1 MPRYPLLIASA
12 VAFASLLA
20 MPLGTTDAGTDIHAV
35 LHLPEDWRAGRR
47 FPVIV
52 ELPGNNFFTS
62 GCYSTGRP
70 EQFLIGHGIARGRAA
85 ICLGMPFIDRGSGTI
100 AESGWGNPDDT
111 VDYVIRMV
119 DDVCQRFGGDRD
131 TLVLTGFSRG
141 ALACGFI
148 GLRNDH
154 IATLRKGFHA
164 CQHYDG
170 DGWGGATAMFL
181 DDRESTRQL
190 RQWFEDLTGRR

>member
-1 MPRYPLLIASA
+1 M
-12 VAFASLLA
+12 
-20 MPLGTTDAGTDIHAV
+20 
-35 LHLPEDWRAGRR
+35 
-47 FPVIV
+47 
-52 ELPGNNFFTS
+52 
-62 GCYSTGRP
+62 
-70 EQFLIGHGIARGRAA
+70 Q
-85 ICLGMPFIDRGSGTI
+85 FIDRGSGTI

-148 GLRNDH
+148 GLRNDR

-164 CQHYDG
+164 CHYYNG